1 MGRFYNCGQACLA
14 IKRLYVQDGVYDG
27 LLERLVARAKRLK
40 PGNGMDRDSRM
51 GPMHTATQRAEV
63 EAQVQ
68 DALDRGARVAFGG
81 GRPQGAEYDRGH
93 FINPAILADVP
104 DDARMWTEEVFGPAL
119 PVRRIRDL
127 DEGLEL
133 ANRSAFGLGS
143 SIWTSN
149 MRAAHRA
156 VQELEAGYTWVNA
169 LQIAH
174 DELPF
179 GGTKESGFGKEHG
192 LEAFHQYTEQKSVVY
207 GLV

>member
-1 MGRFYNCGQACLA
+1 
-14 IKRLYVQDGVYDG
+14 
-27 LLERLVARAKRLK
+27 
-40 PGNGMDRDSRM
+40 
-51 GPMHTATQRAEV
+51 
-63 EAQVQ
+63 
-68 DALDRGARVAFGG
+68 
-81 GRPQGAEYDRGH
+81 
-93 FINPAILADVP
+93 
-104 DDARMWTEEVFGPAL
+104 VFGPAL

-133 ANRSAFGLGS
+133 ANRSVFGLGS

-149 MRAAHRA
+149 MKAAHRA

>member
-1 MGRFYNCGQACLA
+1 
-14 IKRLYVQDGVYDG
+14 
-27 LLERLVARAKRLK
+27 
-40 PGNGMDRDSRM
+40 
-51 GPMHTATQRAEV
+51 
-63 EAQVQ
+63 
-68 DALDRGARVAFGG
+68 VAFGG
-81 GRPQGAEYDRGH
+81 GRPDGAEYERGH
-93 FINPAILADVP
+93 FINPTILTDVP
-104 DDARMWTEEVFGPAL
+104 DDARMWSEEVFGPAL
-119 PVRRIRDL
+119 PVRRIKDL

-133 ANRSAFGLGS
+133 ANRSVFGLGS
-143 SIWTSN
+143 SIWTSS